1 MPFHVKLRELRKKKN
16 LSQETLSE
24 IIGVTR
30 QSVAKWES
38 GETFPEIDKLLL
50 VSDYFRVS
58 LDSLVKDDEPC
69 APVTAPTTK
78 TKTETLS
85 HARLIA
91 FLCKAKKATYA
102 GHGTETVSSRLGSHD
117 LIHSENEFV
126 YLDSYFGSERFTGE
140 ECVWEK
146 NIPVWAMNYSGR
158 VIGDGFSGDFLK
170 EVLSLVEQIYPY
182 RGPPIHANGEY
193 TYHCLVNGT
202 FDWFTGHEEIFA
214 GKVKVYECRFH
225 GGIII

>member
-1 MPFHVKLRELRKKKN
+1 MPFYTKLHELRKNKN

-38 GETFPEIDKLLL
+38 GESFPEIDKLLL
-50 VSDYFRVS
+50 VSDYFKVS

-69 APVTAPTTK
+69 VPVTIA
-78 TKTETLS
+78 KTETLS

-102 GHGTETVSSRLGSHD
+102 GHGSETNSSRPKSHD
-117 LIHSENEFV
+117 LIHSENDFT

-146 NIPVWAMNYSGR
+146 TIPVWVMNYTGM
-158 VIGDGFSGDFLK
+158 VIGEGFSGDFLK
-170 EVLSLVEQIYPY
+170 EALSLVAPDYPY

-193 TYHCLVNGT
+193 AYHCEVTGA
-202 FDWFTGHEEIFA
+202 FDWFTGYEDIFA
-214 GKVKVYECRFH
+214 GKVKVYECCFH